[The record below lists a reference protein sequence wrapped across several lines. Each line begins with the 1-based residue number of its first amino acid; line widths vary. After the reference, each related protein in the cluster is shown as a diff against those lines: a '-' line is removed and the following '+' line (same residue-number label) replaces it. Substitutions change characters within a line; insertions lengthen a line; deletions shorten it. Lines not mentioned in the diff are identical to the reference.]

1 MKAAA
6 NGALNLSVLDGW
18 WIEGFAANPDTGWG
32 IEPSEL
38 MDGKGD
44 AADGDAIYSLLERQ
58 VVPLFYERDEQNLP
72 REWIRRS
79 KEAIRS
85 LAPRFSSQRM
95 VIEYINRLYVPAS
108 AGGALAGATG
118 HRWPGPGLGRQ
129 AFDDPAVAL
138 RR

>member
-18 WIEGFAANPDTGWG
+18 WIEGWEANEEAGWG
-32 IEPSEL
+32 VVPSDL

-44 AADGDAIYSLLERQ
+44 SADADAIYTMLERE
-58 VVPLFYERDEQNLP
+58 VIPLYYERDDRDLP
-72 REWIRRS
+72 REWIRMS
-79 KEAIRS
+79 KEAVRS

-95 VIEYINRLYVPAS
+95 VIDYINRLYVPAS
-108 AGGALAGATG
+108 RGGARWTDPALAG
-118 HRWPGPGLGRQ
+118 
-129 AFDDPAVAL
+129 

>member
-1 MKAAA
+1 MNAAPNA
-6 NGALNLSVLDGW
+6 ASNLPVLDGW
-18 WIEGFAANPDTGWG
+18 WVGGLAANADTGWG
-32 IEPSEL
+32 IVPSVL

-108 AGGALAGATG
+108 ARVARWMAQPITAG
-118 HRWPGPGLGRQ
+118 Q
-129 AFDDPAVAL
+129 D